1 MERDEELGIVKRS
14 LELEKNVDR
23 LYDEYS
29 RVCNISFAKKP
40 DPPQKQNVVKAPYPQ
55 VEEKTKTY
63 LMIWLIGALIVAA
76 FSLADASSLI
86 FGMVVGF
93 PAWFVGWPVLWY
105 AVINKARVQRIVNS
119 QEYQY
124 ACWMIDYQYQESL
137 RIAEVQYA
145 EQMNYYNSVVMV
157 DYNRNKAQWDAE
169 HNKNVE
175 DAERKYEE
183 AKGLLDEYYEVT
195 RLIPQ
200 KYHNVNALEYIFTVL
215 NTSQYSLRE
224 AIDDYERMEQRRIEM
239 SRLREQRAANDLAY
253 QQAQLTA
260 QQNDLLD
267 EQNFIAERTR
277 RDQNLANAVSAIQR
291 HNTNKALNRI
301 ADNYNKK

>member
-1 MERDEELGIVKRS
+1 
-14 LELEKNVDR
+14 
-23 LYDEYS
+23 
-29 RVCNISFAKKP
+29 
-40 DPPQKQNVVKAPYPQ
+40 
-55 VEEKTKTY
+55 
-63 LMIWLIGALIVAA
+63 
-76 FSLADASSLI
+76 
-86 FGMVVGF
+86 
-93 PAWFVGWPVLWY
+93 
-105 AVINKARVQRIVNS
+105 
-119 QEYQY
+119 
-124 ACWMIDYQYQESL
+124 
-137 RIAEVQYA
+137 
-145 EQMNYYNSVVMV
+145 MV

-267 EQNFIAERTR
+267 EQNFIGERTR